1 MPQGPPP
8 HRSLL
13 SVRSHSRGARVPSGV
28 FASLQGLLWPD
39 FFFLVVPT
47 IPLEAQ
53 RGRCLQG
60 GPRGL
65 LKLKGFTKKPC
76 LSWERLREN
85 RLRRQHDPRAAF
97 LWRRQGTF
105 RGTHPSMHPVQASI
119 TSHPSRTAP
128 PAPGT
133 TPQPGTHRAPM
144 RSATPS
150 FHKHTGVHTHNVAH
164 TQGRNGESLGCEAG
178 RLLCCSCPRSGKVRP
193 LLWERPCEMM
203 AGVGIPGAQPQGN
216 NLPGH
221 LALLVPSRQCLP
233 PSPRAAPKGWVG
245 QTIAQRGKGG

>member
-39 FFFLVVPT
+39 FFFSGPHNPFRSPKGALS
-47 IPLEAQ
+47 A
-53 RGRCLQG
+53 G
-60 GPRGL
+60 GPSRPPEAERIHQETL
-65 LKLKGFTKKPC
+65 LKLGEAQGEQAEKTARPKSSLSLEKTGHFQGYTPKHAPC
-76 LSWERLREN
+76 ASFHNLL
-85 RLRRQHDPRAAF
+85 P
-97 LWRRQGTF
+97 
-105 RGTHPSMHPVQASI
+105 THPEQ
-119 TSHPSRTAP
+119 P

-233 PSPRAAPKGWVG
+233 PSPPSS
-245 QTIAQRGKGG
+245 T